1 LLTTNTTITT
11 ETTRTTAPKKF
22 TKRFIK
28 GLNVKSLNHPHQQ
41 QQHEQWN
48 NALQEM

>member
-1 LLTTNTTITT
+1 LLTRNTTITT
-11 ETTRTTAPKKF
+11 ETTAKTATGPKKF

-28 GLNVKSLNHPHQQ
+28 DLNVKSLNHPHQQ

-48 NALQEM
+48 NAL